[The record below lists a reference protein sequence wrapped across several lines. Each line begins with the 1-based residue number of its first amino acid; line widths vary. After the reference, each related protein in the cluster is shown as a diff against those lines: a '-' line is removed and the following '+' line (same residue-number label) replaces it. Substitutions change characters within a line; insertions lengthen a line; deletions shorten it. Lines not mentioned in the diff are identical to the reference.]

1 MNGLRSENESL
12 RSEIT
17 TLRKERDGLIGDSKE
32 AATVASTDF
41 ESQAKFYAY
50 ISCFFMLL
58 VEIAL
63 CFCIA
68 YQQFHA
74 YASLDECD
82 LLSSPQDAYRLLSP
96 MELLQQSYATQ
107 LQAFQKQQLFALEGI
122 TVALEQQQT
131 IQPQSTAAAAQPPVN
146 TAASQQSIGF
156 HRNANSQPNTNNVN
170 SRTNTN
176 TSENRVISSTLA
188 NFQPLKFSPE
198 KAQMLNDIHGHSL
211 PEKQVTLYTACRS
224 LSSYKRKLR
233 LSEGRDETNK
243 ARIVYWST
251 IIEAMQQQN
260 KTTIVVPPQLYENR
274 KTDLLKSYENNV

>member
-1 MNGLRSENESL
+1 MSTGAYGVYWTACKMTEPDTSTAKIEQLREEYKTKIETKEHTIEANKKLIAETQGKANTDKNIKYMDGLRSENESL

-68 YQQFHA
+68 YKQFHA

-82 LLSSPQDAYRLLSP
+82 LLTSPQDAYRLLSP

-122 TVALEQQQT
+122 T
-131 IQPQSTAAAAQPPVN
+131 
-146 TAASQQSIGF
+146 
-156 HRNANSQPNTNNVN
+156 
-170 SRTNTN
+170 
-176 TSENRVISSTLA
+176 
-188 NFQPLKFSPE
+188 
-198 KAQMLNDIHGHSL
+198 
-211 PEKQVTLYTACRS
+211 
-224 LSSYKRKLR
+224 
-233 LSEGRDETNK
+233 
-243 ARIVYWST
+243 
-251 IIEAMQQQN
+251 
-260 KTTIVVPPQLYENR
+260 
-274 KTDLLKSYENNV
+274 